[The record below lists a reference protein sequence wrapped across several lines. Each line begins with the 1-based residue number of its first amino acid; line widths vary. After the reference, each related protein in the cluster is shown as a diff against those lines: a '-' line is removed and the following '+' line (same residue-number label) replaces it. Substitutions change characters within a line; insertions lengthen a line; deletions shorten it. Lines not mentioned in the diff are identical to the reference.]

1 LFCCFG
7 VLRTHGIQTALGV
20 LGTPIVCHGYD
31 LQEALRL
38 ENDARMA
45 REDGGVYDDKEFEV
59 EETTEPTSTD
69 LPTPS
74 PTLAKPAAGL
84 TGLAKKMEN
93 KKRWDRAKRKADTVA
108 SLNSV
113 TPPTP
118 TPQVLEK
125 AAQSTPINVSFPG
138 DNFRATQQRWTG
150 LAKPLEHPLLAHA
163 NDAEFLKT
171 RMQFADWQ
179 GE

>member
-7 VLRTHGIQTALGV
+7 ILRTHCIQTALGV
-20 LGTPIVCHGYD
+20 LGAPIVCHGYD

-38 ENDARMA
+38 ENDAHMA
-45 REDGGVYDDKEFEV
+45 REDSSVYDEEEFEV
-59 EETTEPTSTD
+59 EETTEPASTD

-74 PTLAKPAAGL
+74 LTLAQPTAGL
-84 TGLAKKMEN
+84 TGLAKKKDN
-93 KKRWDRAKRKADTVA
+93 KRRRDRAKRTATTVA

-125 AAQSTPINVSFPG
+125 AAQSLPINVSFAG
-138 DNFRATQQRWTG
+138 DNFRAMQQHWTG

-163 NDAEFLKT
+163 HDAKFLKT

>member
-1 LFCCFG
+1 
-7 VLRTHGIQTALGV
+7 LGA
-20 LGTPIVCHGYD
+20 PIICHSYD

-38 ENDARMA
+38 ENQARMA
-45 REDGGVYDDKEFEV
+45 REDSGMYDEEEFEV
-59 EETTEPTSTD
+59 EDPSEPASTD
-69 LPTPS
+69 LPRPS
-74 PTLAKPAAGL
+74 PTLAEPAVGL
-84 TGLAKKMEN
+84 TGLAKKKQN
-93 KKRWDRAKRKADTVA
+93 KKLRDRAKRKADTVA
-108 SLNSV
+108 SLNSI

-125 AAQSTPINVSFPG
+125 AAQAIPVNLAFAG

-150 LAKPLEHPLLAHA
+150 LSKPLAHPLLAHA